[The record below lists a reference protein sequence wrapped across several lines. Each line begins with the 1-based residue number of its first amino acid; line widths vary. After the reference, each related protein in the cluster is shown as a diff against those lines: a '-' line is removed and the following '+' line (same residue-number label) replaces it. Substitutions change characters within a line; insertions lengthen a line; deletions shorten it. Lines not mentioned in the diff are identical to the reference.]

1 MIDRMKT
8 TRDAHVFTLVKGSER
23 YVFIFDEANR
33 AEILQQI
40 GRLAENPELGFTWYD
55 AAVVRQRVRILTNLA
70 SAWKPER
77 RHTIRADDWRDS

>member
-8 TRDAHVFTLVKGSER
+8 TRDARVFTLVKGSER

-40 GRLAENPELGFTWYD
+40 RRLAANPELGFTWYD
-55 AAVVRQRVRILTNLA
+55 ATVVSQRVRILTNLA
-70 SAWKPER
+70 PAWK
-77 RHTIRADDWRDS
+77 TL